1 MEYPV
6 SLYFDTDTVHVEVL
20 DLCRGDEDFRKVYIA
35 EDSGRKLVIKHMSN
49 TFSDGRRIEGWF
61 RLMDAYRETGLYI
74 PAVVPAL
81 DGELLHCEAK
91 DGRTCW
97 VYAEEY
103 ARYETAEHIGEESC
117 RDEAGNYT
125 FTPDLMRSL
134 GRIAAAKLDFLD
146 WPSAYCLLEPFSA
159 PDTTDEGTECA
170 LAFVSYIREN
180 LPQYLP
186 RTEELYALFL
196 RRQEELRA
204 IYPTLP
210 VSCFQGDLNESNVLL
225 DENGRF
231 AGLIDFNLCG
241 REPVLNYA
249 VREALWAVYDR
260 CLFGEDDSRLCYYDK
275 SLDDIRIRSFLRNIG
290 YVQETY
296 TFSEAE
302 REAFPILFR
311 YMNSFWWQTL
321 SEIGRIREDDEK
333 IVKLL
338 DWLEF
343 QMTRDDI
350 RLPLR

>member
-6 SLYFDTDTVHVEVL
+6 SLYFDSDTVQVEVL
-20 DLCRGDEDFRKVYIA
+20 DLCRGDNDFRKVYIA
-35 EDSGRKLVIKHMSN
+35 EDGGRKLVIKSMSN
-49 TFSDGRRIEGWF
+49 TFSDRRRITGWF
-61 RLMDAYRETGLYI
+61 RLMEAYRETGLYV
-74 PAVVPAL
+74 PAVVPGL
-81 DGELLHCEAK
+81 DGEVLYEETRE
-91 DGRTCW
+91 GRTYYT
-97 VYAEEY
+97 YAEEF
-103 ARYETAEHIGEESC
+103 AVYETAEHIGEESC
-117 RDEAGNYT
+117 RDAAGNYT
-125 FTPDLMRSL
+125 FTPDVMRSL
-134 GRIAAAKLDFLD
+134 GKIAAAKLDFLD
-146 WPSAYCLLEPFSA
+146 WPSAYCLLEPFCA

-170 LAFVSYIREN
+170 DAFVTYIREN

-186 RTEELYALFL
+186 RTEALYALFL

-210 VSCFQGDLNESNVLL
+210 VSCFQGDLNESNILL

-275 SLDDIRIRSFLRNIG
+275 ALDDIRIRSFLRNMR
-290 YVQETY
+290 YVQEY
-296 TFSEAE
+296 YSFSEAE
-302 REAFPILFR
+302 KEAFPILLR

-321 SEIGRIREDDEK
+321 SEIQRIREDDDS
-333 IVKLL
+333 IGKLFC
-338 DWLEF
+338 WLEF

-350 RLPLR
+350 RLP